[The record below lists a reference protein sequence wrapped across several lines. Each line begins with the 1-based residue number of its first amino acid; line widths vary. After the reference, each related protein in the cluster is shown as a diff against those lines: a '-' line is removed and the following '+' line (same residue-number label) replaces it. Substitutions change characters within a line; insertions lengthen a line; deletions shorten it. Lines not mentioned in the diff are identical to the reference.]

1 VKGNYRQDIYAPLCD
16 KTFETAVSNLLST
29 EFPKIGGPRVIEL
42 LVKELKS
49 IVETYYPPITNL
61 RMGQMLWF
69 AVAKDETVGIGKSM
83 EKLRL
88 QPVVLSVITH
98 EDIQKMANGLPI
110 REVRKDAVARIL
122 LEADEQDGTL
132 AESDLALI
140 YSCTNGTI
148 SKYIIEYEREHD
160 MVLPRRGTVHDL
172 GRSVSHKS
180 DICRKSVV
188 NKKAPPDIARE
199 TYHSTEAV
207 DRYLNDFERVQFCLK
222 KGMSVEGTS
231 FATGMSR
238 SLVIEYVDLVNEL
251 SEYGDGNVNQVS

>member
-1 VKGNYRQDIYAPLCD
+1 MNSNYRQDIYEPLCD
-16 KTFETAVSNLLST
+16 KTFETAVSNLIYT

-42 LVKELKS
+42 LVTELKS
-49 IVETYYPPITNL
+49 IVETYYPPIRNL

-69 AVAKDETVGIGKSM
+69 AVAKDETVGYGKNM
-83 EKLRL
+83 KKLRL

-98 EDIQKMANGLPI
+98 EDIQKMANDLPI

-122 LEADEQDGTL
+122 LEADEQEGTL
-132 AESDLALI
+132 AETDLALI
-140 YSCTNGTI
+140 YSCTRGTI

-160 MVLPRRGTVHDL
+160 LVLPRRGTVHDL
-172 GRSVSHKS
+172 GRSISHKS

-188 NKKAPPDIARE
+188 DKKATPDIARE

-222 KGMSVEGTS
+222 RGMSVESTS

-251 SEYGDGNVNQVS
+251 SECGDGNVNKVS

>member
-1 VKGNYRQDIYAPLCD
+1 MKSNYRQDIYEPLCD
-16 KTFETAVSNLLST
+16 KTFETAVSNLIST

-42 LVKELKS
+42 LVTELKS
-49 IVETYYPPITNL
+49 IVETYYPPIRNL

-69 AVAKDETVGIGKSM
+69 AVAKDETVGYGKSM
-83 EKLRL
+83 KKLRL

-98 EDIQKMANGLPI
+98 EDIQKMANDLPI

-122 LEADEQDGTL
+122 LEADEQGGTL
-132 AESDLALI
+132 AETDLALI
-140 YSCTNGTI
+140 YSCTRGTI

-160 MVLPRRGTVHDL
+160 LVLPRRGTVHDL
-172 GRSVSHKS
+172 GRSISHKS

-188 NKKAPPDIARE
+188 DKKATPDIARE

-222 KGMSVEGTS
+222 RGMSVDGTS

-251 SEYGDGNVNQVS
+251 YECGDGNVNQVS

>member
-1 VKGNYRQDIYAPLCD
+1 MKTNYRQDIYAPLCD
-16 KTFETAVSNLLST
+16 KTFETAVSNLIST

-69 AVAKDETVGIGKSM
+69 AVAKDETVGYGKSM
-83 EKLRL
+83 KKLRL

-98 EDIQKMANGLPI
+98 EDIQNMANGLPI
-110 REVRKDAVARIL
+110 REVRKNAVARML
-122 LEADEQDGTL
+122 LNADEQDGTL

-140 YSCTNGTI
+140 YSCINDTI

-188 NKKAPPDIARE
+188 EKKATPDIARE
-199 TYHSTEAV
+199 TSHSTEAV
-207 DRYLNDFERVQFCLK
+207 DRYLNDFERVKFCLK
-222 KGMSVEGTS
+222 REMSVDGTS

-238 SLVIEYVDLVNEL
+238 SLVMEYVDLVNEL
-251 SEYGDGNVNQVS
+251 GGGGHANVNQVS